1 MVVYVDYDLVLRSYV
16 AVTDDDV
23 MIKLCAA
30 SLAEAEQLADSLY
43 EQEAL
48 YDE

>member
-1 MVVYVDYDLVLRSYV
+1 MVVYVSYDTVLRSYV

-30 SLAEAEQLADSLY
+30 SLAEAEQLADVLDEQEMLY
-43 EQEAL
+43 EE
-48 YDE
+48 